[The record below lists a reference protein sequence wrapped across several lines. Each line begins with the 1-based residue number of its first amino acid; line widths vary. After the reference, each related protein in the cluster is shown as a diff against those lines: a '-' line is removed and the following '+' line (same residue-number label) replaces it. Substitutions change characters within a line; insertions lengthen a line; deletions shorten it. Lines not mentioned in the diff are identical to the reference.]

1 MKSFSLPIR
10 FMLISSF
17 FMSFGYFAVYA
28 FLAIYLLTFLHF
40 SALQVGTVLTVMTIT
55 SRVVPLFS
63 GLIADKI
70 GYIIMMIAGL
80 SLRGIGFI
88 ALGICSDFY
97 TISISSALIG
107 FGTAFYEP
115 AARAIF
121 GSQPAHTRKN
131 LFTYLNLSFNCG
143 AIIGPIAGG
152 FLLLLDP
159 IYAFSLTG
167 CLMLLFAF
175 IFYLLKNH
183 FQVTTDNTSIALG
196 IQAILQNKS
205 FLLFSCIMIF
215 FYIMFTQLTVALP
228 LHMKNISNS
237 NQFATLVITINA
249 ITGVIF
255 MVLFQKLFH
264 KYNTLS
270 IIKYGVLLMS
280 ISFLLIPL
288 FQHPYW
294 LFICV
299 IVFTIGETLVLP
311 NADIAI
317 ANYSNESY
325 TATYFGFY
333 QLSLAFGFTIGNYT
347 GTSFTSNLSG
357 MYTPWLIFGGIG
369 LIGFISLHILNMKK
383 DFLKKIYTYCKNTN
397 LRQ

>member
-1 MKSFSLPIR
+1 MKSFSTPIR

-40 SALQVGTVLTVMTIT
+40 SDFQVGTVLTVMIIT
-55 SRVVPLFS
+55 SRIIPLFS

-70 GYIIMMIAGL
+70 GYIIMMISGL
-80 SLRGIGFI
+80 FLRGIGFI
-88 ALGICSDFY
+88 SLGICSDFY

-121 GSQPAHTRKN
+121 GSQPTHLRKN

-167 CLMLLFAF
+167 SLMLLFAF

-183 FQVTTDNTSIALG
+183 FQVATENTSITLG

-205 FLLFSCIMIF
+205 FLLFSFIMIF

-237 NQFATLVITINA
+237 NQLATLVITINA
-249 ITGVIF
+249 ITGVLF
-255 MVLFQKLFH
+255 MVLFRKLFH

-299 IVFTIGETLVLP
+299 IFFTIGETLVLP

-333 QLSLAFGFTIGNYT
+333 QLSLAFGFIIGNYT

-369 LIGFISLHILNMKK
+369 LVGFISLHILNIKK
-383 DFLKKIYTYCKNTN
+383 GSSKEDGYIPM
-397 LRQ
+397 

>member
-1 MKSFSLPIR
+1 MKSFSTPIR

-40 SALQVGTVLTVMTIT
+40 SAFQVGTVLTVMIIT
-55 SRVVPLFS
+55 SRVIPLFS

-70 GYIIMMIAGL
+70 GYIIMMITGL
-80 SLRGIGFI
+80 FLRGIGFI
-88 ALGICSDFY
+88 SLGICSDFY

-121 GSQPAHTRKN
+121 GSQPAHLRKN

-167 CLMLLFAF
+167 SLMLLFAF
-175 IFYLLKNH
+175 IFYLLKTH
-183 FQVTTDNTSIALG
+183 FQVTTENTSITLG
-196 IQAILQNKS
+196 IQTILQNKS
-205 FLLFSCIMIF
+205 FLLFSFIMIF

-237 NQFATLVITINA
+237 NQLATLVITINA

-255 MVLFQKLFH
+255 MVLFRKLFH

-270 IIKYGVLLMS
+270 FIKYGILLMS

-299 IVFTIGETLVLP
+299 IFFTIGETLVLP

-325 TATYFGFY
+325 TATFFGFY
-333 QLSLAFGFTIGNYT
+333 QLSLAFGFIIGNYT
-347 GTSFTSNLSG
+347 GTWFTSNLNG

-369 LIGFISLHILNMKK
+369 LIGFISLHILNIKK
-383 DFLKKIYTYCKNTN
+383 GFPKEDIYLCNDTN
-397 LRQ
+397 HL

>member
-1 MKSFSLPIR
+1 
-10 FMLISSF
+10 
-17 FMSFGYFAVYA
+17 
-28 FLAIYLLTFLHF
+28 
-40 SALQVGTVLTVMTIT
+40 
-55 SRVVPLFS
+55 
-63 GLIADKI
+63 
-70 GYIIMMIAGL
+70 
-80 SLRGIGFI
+80 
-88 ALGICSDFY
+88 
-97 TISISSALIG
+97 SSALIG

-121 GSQPAHTRKN
+121 GSQPAHMRKN

-152 FLLLLDP
+152 FLLLLNP

-167 CLMLLFAF
+167 SLMLLFTF
-175 IFYLLKNH
+175 IFYLLKNY
-183 FQVTTDNTSIALG
+183 FQVTTENTSITFG
-196 IQAILQNKS
+196 IQAILQNKP
-205 FLLFSCIMIF
+205 FLLFSFIMIF

-237 NQFATLVITINA
+237 NQLATLVITINA

-255 MVLFQKLFH
+255 MVLFRKLFH

-280 ISFLLIPL
+280 FSFLLIPL
-288 FQHPYW
+288 FPHPYW

-299 IVFTIGETLVLP
+299 ILFTIGETLVLP

-333 QLSLAFGFTIGNYT
+333 QLSLAFGFIIGNYT

-369 LIGFISLHILNMKK
+369 LVGFISLHILNIKK
-383 DFLKKIYTYCKNTN
+383 GFPKEDIYLCNNTKH
-397 LRQ
+397 L

>member
-1 MKSFSLPIR
+1 MKNFSIPIR

-17 FMSFGYFAVYA
+17 FMAFGYFAVYA
-28 FLAIYLLTFLHF
+28 FLTIYLLNFLHF
-40 SALQVGTVLTVMTIT
+40 SAVQVGTVLTIMTIT
-55 SRVVPLFS
+55 SRVIPLLS

-70 GYIIMMIAGL
+70 GYIFMMIAGL
-80 SLRGIGFI
+80 FLRGIGFI
-88 ALGICSDFY
+88 FLGICSDLY

-121 GSQPAHTRKN
+121 GSQPAHMRKS

-152 FLLLLDP
+152 FLLLVDP
-159 IYAFSLTG
+159 IYAFALAG
-167 CLMLLFAF
+167 FLMLLFAL
-175 IFYLLKNH
+175 IFYFLKNH
-183 FQVTTDNTSIALG
+183 FQVSTENTSITLG
-196 IQAILQNKS
+196 IQAILQNKIFLS
-205 FLLFSCIMIF
+205 FSFIMIF

-228 LHMKNISNS
+228 LHMKNISHS
-237 NQFATLVITINA
+237 NQLATLVITINA

-255 MVLFQKLFH
+255 MILFRKIFH

-270 IIKYGVLLMS
+270 IIKYGVLLMG
-280 ISFLLIPL
+280 ISFSLIPL

-294 LFICV
+294 IFICV
-299 IVFTIGETLVLP
+299 ILFTIGETLVLP

-333 QLSLAFGFTIGNYT
+333 QLSLAFGFIIGNYT
-347 GTSFTSNLSG
+347 GTWFTSNLQK
-357 MYTPWLIFGGIG
+357 TFVPWVIFGVCG
-369 LIGFISLHILNMKK
+369 LIGFLSLHGLNKK
-383 DFLKKIYTYCKNTN
+383 KLISKENMSLCKGTEHH
-397 LRQ
+397 

>member
-1 MKSFSLPIR
+1 MKSFSTPIR

-40 SALQVGTVLTVMTIT
+40 SAVQVGTVLTVMTIT
-55 SRVVPLFS
+55 SRVIPLFS
-63 GLIADKI
+63 GVIADKI

-80 SLRGIGFI
+80 FLRGIGFI
-88 ALGICSDFY
+88 ALGIWSDFY

-121 GSQPAHTRKN
+121 GSQPAHLRKN

-159 IYAFSLTG
+159 LYAFSLTG
-167 CLMLLFAF
+167 SLMLLFAF
-175 IFYLLKNH
+175 IFYLLKNQ
-183 FQVTTDNTSIALG
+183 FQVTSENTSITLG
-196 IQAILQNKS
+196 IQAILQNKP
-205 FLLFSCIMIF
+205 FLLFSFIMIF

-228 LHMKNISNS
+228 LHMKNISSS
-237 NQFATLVITINA
+237 NQLATLVITINA

-255 MVLFQKLFH
+255 MVLFRKLFH

-270 IIKYGVLLMS
+270 IIKYGVLLMGT
-280 ISFLLIPL
+280 SFLLIPL
-288 FQHPYW
+288 FQQPYW

-299 IVFTIGETLVLP
+299 ILFTIGETLVLP

-333 QLSLAFGFTIGNYT
+333 QLSLAFGFIIGNYT
-347 GTSFTSNLSG
+347 GTSFTSNLNR
-357 MYTPWLIFGGIG
+357 MFTPWLIFGGIG
-369 LIGFISLHILNMKK
+369 LIGFISLHILNIKQGDSK
-383 DFLKKIYTYCKNTN
+383 EDIYLCNETKH
-397 LRQ
+397 L

>member
-1 MKSFSLPIR
+1 MKSFSTPIR

-40 SALQVGTVLTVMTIT
+40 SAVQVGTVLTVMTIT
-55 SRVVPLFS
+55 SRIIPLFS

-80 SLRGIGFI
+80 FLRGIGFI

-97 TISISSALIG
+97 KISISSALIG

-167 CLMLLFAF
+167 FLMLLFAF

-183 FQVTTDNTSIALG
+183 FQVTTENTSITLG

-205 FLLFSCIMIF
+205 FLLFSFIMIF

-237 NQFATLVITINA
+237 NQLATLVITINA

-255 MVLFQKLFH
+255 MVLFRKLFH

-299 IVFTIGETLVLP
+299 IFFTIGETLVLP

-325 TATYFGFY
+325 TATFFGFY
-333 QLSLAFGFTIGNYT
+333 QLSLAFGFIIGNYT

-369 LIGFISLHILNMKK
+369 LIGFISLHILNIKK
-383 DFLKKIYTYCKNTN
+383 VASKEDRYIPM
-397 LRQ
+397 

>member
-1 MKSFSLPIR
+1 MKSFSTPIR

-40 SALQVGTVLTVMTIT
+40 SAFQVGTVLTVIIIT
-55 SRVVPLFS
+55 SRVIPLFS

-80 SLRGIGFI
+80 FLRGIGFI

-107 FGTAFYEP
+107 FGTTFYEP

-121 GSQPAHTRKN
+121 GSQPAHLRKN

-167 CLMLLFAF
+167 FLMLLFAF

-183 FQVTTDNTSIALG
+183 FQVTTENTSITLG

-205 FLLFSCIMIF
+205 FLLFSFIMIF

-237 NQFATLVITINA
+237 NQLATLVITINA

-255 MVLFQKLFH
+255 MVLFRKLFH

-299 IVFTIGETLVLP
+299 ILFTIGETLVLP

-325 TATYFGFY
+325 TATFFGFY
-333 QLSLAFGFTIGNYT
+333 QLSLAFGFIIGNYT
-347 GTSFTSNLSG
+347 GTWFTSNLNG
-357 MYTPWLIFGGIG
+357 MYTPWLI
-369 LIGFISLHILNMKK
+369 SAE
-383 DFLKKIYTYCKNTN
+383 
-397 LRQ
+397 

>member
-1 MKSFSLPIR
+1 MKNFSMPIR

-17 FMSFGYFAVYA
+17 FMAFGYFAIYA
-28 FLAIYLLTFLHF
+28 FLTIYLLNFLHF
-40 SALQVGTVLTVMTIT
+40 SAVQVGTVLTIMTIT
-55 SRVVPLFS
+55 SRVIPLFS

-70 GYIIMMIAGL
+70 GYIFMMIAGL
-80 SLRGIGFI
+80 FLRGIGFI
-88 ALGICSDFY
+88 FLGICSDFY

-121 GSQPAHTRKN
+121 GSQPTHMRKS

-159 IYAFSLTG
+159 IYAFALAG
-167 CLMLLFAF
+167 FLMLLFAL
-175 IFYLLKNH
+175 IFYFLKNH
-183 FQVTTDNTSIALG
+183 FQVSTENTSITLG
-196 IQAILQNKS
+196 IQAILQNKN
-205 FLLFSCIMIF
+205 FLLFSLIMIF

-228 LHMKNISNS
+228 LHMKNISHS
-237 NQFATLVITINA
+237 NQLATLVITINA

-255 MVLFQKLFH
+255 MILFRKIFH

-270 IIKYGVLLMS
+270 IIKYGVLLMG
-280 ISFLLIPL
+280 ISFSLIPL

-299 IVFTIGETLVLP
+299 ILFTIGETLVLP

-333 QLSLAFGFTIGNYT
+333 QFSLAFGFIIGNYT
-347 GTSFTSNLSG
+347 GTWFTSNLQK
-357 MYTPWLIFGGIG
+357 TFVPWVIFGVCG
-369 LIGFISLHILNMKK
+369 LIGFLSLHGLNKK
-383 DFLKKIYTYCKNTN
+383 KLISKENMSLCKGTEHH
-397 LRQ
+397 

>member
-1 MKSFSLPIR
+1 MKSLSIPIR

-40 SALQVGTVLTVMTIT
+40 SAVQVGTVLTVMTIT
-55 SRVVPLFS
+55 SRVIPLFS

-80 SLRGIGFI
+80 FLRGIGFI
-88 ALGICSDFY
+88 ALGICSDFH

-121 GSQPAHTRKN
+121 GSQPAHMRKN

-167 CLMLLFAF
+167 SLMLLFAF

-183 FQVTTDNTSIALG
+183 FQVTTENTSITLG

-205 FLLFSCIMIF
+205 FLLFSFIMIF

-237 NQFATLVITINA
+237 NQLATLVITINA

-255 MVLFQKLFH
+255 MVLFRKLFH

-299 IVFTIGETLVLP
+299 ILFTIGETLVLP

-317 ANYSNESY
+317 ANYSSESY

-333 QLSLAFGFTIGNYT
+333 QLSLAFGFIIGNYT
-347 GTSFTSNLSG
+347 GTSFTSNLNG
-357 MYTPWLIFGGIG
+357 MYTPRLIFGGIG
-369 LIGFISLHILNMKK
+369 LIGFISLHILNVKK
-383 DFLKKIYTYCKNTN
+383 GLPKEDIYLCNDTKH
-397 LRQ
+397 L

>member
-1 MKSFSLPIR
+1 MKNFSMPIR

-17 FMSFGYFAVYA
+17 FMAFGYFAVYA
-28 FLAIYLLTFLHF
+28 FLTIYLLNFLHF
-40 SALQVGTVLTVMTIT
+40 SAVQVGTVLTIMTIT
-55 SRVVPLFS
+55 SRVIPLFS

-70 GYIIMMIAGL
+70 GYIFMMIAGL
-80 SLRGIGFI
+80 FLRGIGFI
-88 ALGICSDFY
+88 FLGMCSDFY

-121 GSQPAHTRKN
+121 GSQATHMRKS

-159 IYAFSLTG
+159 IYAFALAG
-167 CLMLLFAF
+167 FLMLLFAL
-175 IFYLLKNH
+175 IFYFLKNH
-183 FQVTTDNTSIALG
+183 FQVSTKNTSITLG
-196 IQAILQNKS
+196 IQAILQNKN
-205 FLLFSCIMIF
+205 FLLFSLIMIF

-228 LHMKNISNS
+228 LHMKNISHS
-237 NQFATLVITINA
+237 NQLATLVITINA

-255 MVLFQKLFH
+255 MILFRKIFH

-270 IIKYGVLLMS
+270 IIKYGVLLMG
-280 ISFLLIPL
+280 ISFSLIPL

-299 IVFTIGETLVLP
+299 ILFTIGETLVLP

-333 QLSLAFGFTIGNYT
+333 QLSLAFGFIIGNYT
-347 GTSFTSNLSG
+347 GTWFTSNLQK
-357 MYTPWLIFGGIG
+357 TFVPWVIFGVCG
-369 LIGFISLHILNMKK
+369 LIGFLSLHSLNKKKLISKENISL
-383 DFLKKIYTYCKNTN
+383 
-397 LRQ
+397 

>member
-1 MKSFSLPIR
+1 MKNFSIPIR

-17 FMSFGYFAVYA
+17 FMAFGYFAVYA
-28 FLAIYLLTFLHF
+28 FLTIYLLNFLHF
-40 SALQVGTVLTVMTIT
+40 SAVQVGTVLTIMTIT
-55 SRVVPLFS
+55 SRVIPLFS

-70 GYIIMMIAGL
+70 GYIFMMIAGL
-80 SLRGIGFI
+80 FLRGIGFI
-88 ALGICSDFY
+88 FLGICSDFY

-121 GSQPAHTRKN
+121 GSQPAYMRKS

-159 IYAFSLTG
+159 IYAFALAG
-167 CLMLLFAF
+167 FLMLLFAL
-175 IFYLLKNH
+175 IFYFLKNH
-183 FQVTTDNTSIALG
+183 FQVSTENTSITLG
-196 IQAILQNKS
+196 IQAILQNKIFLS
-205 FLLFSCIMIF
+205 FSFIMIF

-228 LHMKNISNS
+228 LHMKNISHS
-237 NQFATLVITINA
+237 NQLATLVITINA

-255 MVLFQKLFH
+255 MILFRKIFD

-270 IIKYGVLLMS
+270 IIKYGVLLMG
-280 ISFLLIPL
+280 ISFSLIPL

-299 IVFTIGETLVLP
+299 ILFTIGETLVLP

-333 QLSLAFGFTIGNYT
+333 QLSLAFGFIIGNYT
-347 GTSFTSNLSG
+347 GTWFTSNLQK
-357 MYTPWLIFGGIG
+357 TFVPWVIFGVCG
-369 LIGFISLHILNMKK
+369 LIGFLSLHGLNKK
-383 DFLKKIYTYCKNTN
+383 KLISKENMSLCKGTEHH
-397 LRQ
+397 

>member
-1 MKSFSLPIR
+1 MKSFSTPIR

-40 SALQVGTVLTVMTIT
+40 SAVQVGTVLTVMTIT
-55 SRVVPLFS
+55 SRIIPLFS

-80 SLRGIGFI
+80 FLRGIGFI

-143 AIIGPIAGG
+143 AIMGPIAGG

-167 CLMLLFAF
+167 SLMLIFAF
-175 IFYLLKNH
+175 IFYLLKDH
-183 FQVTTDNTSIALG
+183 FQVTTENTSITLG

-205 FLLFSCIMIF
+205 FLLFSFIMIF

-237 NQFATLVITINA
+237 NQLATLVITINRNNF
-249 ITGVIF
+249 V
-255 MVLFQKLFH
+255 
-264 KYNTLS
+264 
-270 IIKYGVLLMS
+270 
-280 ISFLLIPL
+280 
-288 FQHPYW
+288 
-294 LFICV
+294 
-299 IVFTIGETLVLP
+299 
-311 NADIAI
+311 
-317 ANYSNESY
+317 
-325 TATYFGFY
+325 
-333 QLSLAFGFTIGNYT
+333 
-347 GTSFTSNLSG
+347 
-357 MYTPWLIFGGIG
+357 
-369 LIGFISLHILNMKK
+369 
-383 DFLKKIYTYCKNTN
+383 
-397 LRQ
+397 

>member
-1 MKSFSLPIR
+1 MKSFSIPIR

-28 FLAIYLLTFLHF
+28 FLAIYLLNFLHF
-40 SALQVGTVLTVMTIT
+40 SAVQVGTVLTVMTIT
-55 SRVVPLFS
+55 SRVIPLFS

-70 GYIIMMIAGL
+70 GYIIMMISGL
-80 SLRGIGFI
+80 FLRGIGFI
-88 ALGICSDFY
+88 TLGICTDFY

-121 GSQPAHTRKN
+121 GSQPAHMRKN

-143 AIIGPIAGG
+143 AIIGPIAGS

-167 CLMLLFAF
+167 SLMLIFAF

-183 FQVTTDNTSIALG
+183 FQVTTENTSITLG
-196 IQAILQNKS
+196 IQTILQNKS
-205 FLLFSCIMIF
+205 FLLFSFIMIF

-237 NQFATLVITINA
+237 NQLATLVITINA

-255 MVLFQKLFH
+255 MVLFRKLFH

-270 IIKYGVLLMS
+270 FIKYGILLMS

-299 IVFTIGETLVLP
+299 IFFTLGETLVLP

-325 TATYFGFY
+325 TATFFGFY
-333 QLSLAFGFTIGNYT
+333 QLSLAFGFIIGNYT
-347 GTSFTSNLSG
+347 GTWFTSNLNG
-357 MYTPWLIFGGIG
+357 MYKPWLIFGVIG
-369 LIGFISLHILNMKK
+369 LIGFISLHILNIKK
-383 DFLKKIYTYCKNTN
+383 GGSKEDMYLCNDTKP
-397 LRQ
+397 L

>member
-1 MKSFSLPIR
+1 
-10 FMLISSF
+10 
-17 FMSFGYFAVYA
+17 MSFGYFAVYA

-40 SALQVGTVLTVMTIT
+40 SAVQVGTVLTVMTIT
-55 SRVVPLFS
+55 SRIIPLFS

-80 SLRGIGFI
+80 FLRGIGFI

-107 FGTAFYEP
+107 LNCIYEP

-143 AIIGPIAGG
+143 AIMGPIAGG

-167 CLMLLFAF
+167 SLMLIFAF
-175 IFYLLKNH
+175 IFYLLKDH
-183 FQVTTDNTSIALG
+183 FQVTTENTSITLG

-205 FLLFSCIMIF
+205 FLLFSFIMIF

-237 NQFATLVITINA
+237 NQLATLVITINA

-255 MVLFQKLFH
+255 MVLFRKLFL

-270 IIKYGVLLMS
+270 FIKYGVLLMS

-299 IVFTIGETLVLP
+299 IFFTIGETLVLP
-311 NADIAI
+311 NVDIAT

-333 QLSLAFGFTIGNYT
+333 QLSLAFGFIIGNYI
-347 GTSFTSNLSG
+347 GTWFTSNLNE

-369 LIGFISLHILNMKK
+369 LTSFISLHILNIRKVASKEDRYIPM
-383 DFLKKIYTYCKNTN
+383 
-397 LRQ
+397 

>member
-1 MKSFSLPIR
+1 MKNFSIPVR

-17 FMSFGYFAVYA
+17 FMAFGYFAVYA
-28 FLAIYLLTFLHF
+28 FLTIYLLNFLHF
-40 SALQVGTVLTVMTIT
+40 SAVQVGTVLTIMTIT
-55 SRVVPLFS
+55 SRVIPLFS

-70 GYIIMMIAGL
+70 GYIFMMIAGL
-80 SLRGIGFI
+80 FLRGIGFI
-88 ALGICSDFY
+88 FLGICSDFY

-121 GSQPAHTRKN
+121 GSQPTHMRKS

-159 IYAFSLTG
+159 IYTFALAGF
-167 CLMLLFAF
+167 LMLLFAL
-175 IFYLLKNH
+175 IFYFLKNH
-183 FQVTTDNTSIALG
+183 FQVSTENTSITLG
-196 IQAILQNKS
+196 IQAILQNKIFLS
-205 FLLFSCIMIF
+205 FSFIMIF

-228 LHMKNISNS
+228 LHMKNISHS
-237 NQFATLVITINA
+237 NQLATLVITINA

-255 MVLFQKLFH
+255 MILFRKIFH

-270 IIKYGVLLMS
+270 IIKYGVLLMG
-280 ISFLLIPL
+280 ISFSLIPL

-294 LFICV
+294 LFIC
-299 IVFTIGETLVLP
+299 IILFTIGETLVLP

-333 QLSLAFGFTIGNYT
+333 QLSLAFGFIIGNYT
-347 GTSFTSNLSG
+347 GTWFTSNLQK
-357 MYTPWLIFGGIG
+357 TFVPWVIFGVCG
-369 LIGFISLHILNMKK
+369 LIGFLSLHGLNKK
-383 DFLKKIYTYCKNTN
+383 KLISKENMSLCKGTEHH
-397 LRQ
+397 

>member
-1 MKSFSLPIR
+1 MKNFSIPIR

-17 FMSFGYFAVYA
+17 FMAFGYFAVYA
-28 FLAIYLLTFLHF
+28 FLTIYLLNFLHF
-40 SALQVGTVLTVMTIT
+40 SAVQVGTVLTIMTIT
-55 SRVVPLFS
+55 SRVIPLFS

-70 GYIIMMIAGL
+70 GYIFMMIAGL
-80 SLRGIGFI
+80 FLRGIGFI
-88 ALGICSDFY
+88 FLGICSDFY

-107 FGTAFYEP
+107 LGTAFYEP

-121 GSQPAHTRKN
+121 GSQPAYMRKS

-159 IYAFSLTG
+159 IYAFALAG
-167 CLMLLFAF
+167 FLMLLFAL
-175 IFYLLKNH
+175 IFYFLKNH
-183 FQVTTDNTSIALG
+183 FQVSTENTSITLG
-196 IQAILQNKS
+196 IQAILQNKIFLS
-205 FLLFSCIMIF
+205 FSFIMIF

-228 LHMKNISNS
+228 LHMKNISHS
-237 NQFATLVITINA
+237 NQLATLVITINA

-255 MVLFQKLFH
+255 MILFRKIFH

-270 IIKYGVLLMS
+270 IIKYGVLLMG
-280 ISFLLIPL
+280 ISFSLIPL

-294 LFICV
+294 IFICV
-299 IVFTIGETLVLP
+299 ILFTIGETLVLP

-333 QLSLAFGFTIGNYT
+333 QLSLAFGFIIGNYT
-347 GTSFTSNLSG
+347 GTWFTSNLQK
-357 MYTPWLIFGGIG
+357 TFVPWVIFGVCG
-369 LIGFISLHILNMKK
+369 LIGFLSLHGLNKK
-383 DFLKKIYTYCKNTN
+383 KLISKENMSLCKGTEHH
-397 LRQ
+397 

>member
-1 MKSFSLPIR
+1 MKNFSMPIR

-17 FMSFGYFAVYA
+17 FMAFGYFAVYA
-28 FLAIYLLTFLHF
+28 FLTIYLLNFLHF
-40 SALQVGTVLTVMTIT
+40 SAVQVGTVLTIMTIT
-55 SRVVPLFS
+55 SRVIPLFS

-70 GYIIMMIAGL
+70 GYIFMMIAGL
-80 SLRGIGFI
+80 FLRGIGFI
-88 ALGICSDFY
+88 FLGICSDFY

-121 GSQPAHTRKN
+121 GSQPTHMRKS

-159 IYAFSLTG
+159 IYAFALAG
-167 CLMLLFAF
+167 FLMLLFAL
-175 IFYLLKNH
+175 IFYFLKNH
-183 FQVTTDNTSIALG
+183 FQVSTENTSITLG
-196 IQAILQNKS
+196 IQAILQNKN
-205 FLLFSCIMIF
+205 FLLFSLIMIF

-228 LHMKNISNS
+228 LHMKNISHS
-237 NQFATLVITINA
+237 NQLATLVITINA

-255 MVLFQKLFH
+255 MILFRKIFH

-270 IIKYGVLLMS
+270 IIKYGVLLMG
-280 ISFLLIPL
+280 ISFSLIPL

-299 IVFTIGETLVLP
+299 ILFTIGETLVLP

-317 ANYSNESY
+317 ANHSNESY

-333 QLSLAFGFTIGNYT
+333 QLSLAFGFIIGNYT
-347 GTSFTSNLSG
+347 GTWFTSNLQK
-357 MYTPWLIFGGIG
+357 TFVPWVIFGVCG
-369 LIGFISLHILNMKK
+369 LIGFLSLHGLNKK
-383 DFLKKIYTYCKNTN
+383 KLISKENMSLCKGTEHH
-397 LRQ
+397 

>member
-1 MKSFSLPIR
+1 MKNFSIPIR

-17 FMSFGYFAVYA
+17 FMAFGYFAVYA
-28 FLAIYLLTFLHF
+28 FLTIYLLNFLHF
-40 SALQVGTVLTVMTIT
+40 SAVQVGTVLTIMTIT
-55 SRVVPLFS
+55 SRVIPLFS

-70 GYIIMMIAGL
+70 GYIFMMIAGL
-80 SLRGIGFI
+80 FLRGIGFI
-88 ALGICSDFY
+88 FLGICSDFY

-121 GSQPAHTRKN
+121 GSQPAHMRKS

-159 IYAFSLTG
+159 IYAFALAG
-167 CLMLLFAF
+167 FLMLLFAL
-175 IFYLLKNH
+175 IFYFLKKH
-183 FQVTTDNTSIALG
+183 FQVSTENTSITLG
-196 IQAILQNKS
+196 IQAILQNKIFLS
-205 FLLFSCIMIF
+205 FSFIMIF

-228 LHMKNISNS
+228 LHMKSISHS
-237 NQFATLVITINA
+237 NQLATLVITINA

-255 MVLFQKLFH
+255 MILFRKIFH

-270 IIKYGVLLMS
+270 IIKYGVLLMG
-280 ISFLLIPL
+280 ISFSLIPL

-294 LFICV
+294 IFICV
-299 IVFTIGETLVLP
+299 ILFTIGETLVLP

-333 QLSLAFGFTIGNYT
+333 QLSLAFGFIIGNYT
-347 GTSFTSNLSG
+347 GTWFTSNLQK
-357 MYTPWLIFGGIG
+357 TFVPWVIFGVCG
-369 LIGFISLHILNMKK
+369 LIGFLSLHGLNKK
-383 DFLKKIYTYCKNTN
+383 KLISKENMSLCKGTEHH
-397 LRQ
+397 

>member
-1 MKSFSLPIR
+1 MKNFSIPIR

-17 FMSFGYFAVYA
+17 FMAFGYFAVYA
-28 FLAIYLLTFLHF
+28 FLTIYLLNFLHF
-40 SALQVGTVLTVMTIT
+40 SAVQVGTVLTIMTIT
-55 SRVVPLFS
+55 SRVIPLFS

-70 GYIIMMIAGL
+70 GYIFMMIAGL
-80 SLRGIGFI
+80 FLRGIGFI
-88 ALGICSDFY
+88 FLGICSDFY

-121 GSQPAHTRKN
+121 GSQPAHMRKS

-159 IYAFSLTG
+159 IYAFALAG
-167 CLMLLFAF
+167 FLMLLFAL
-175 IFYLLKNH
+175 IFYFLKNH
-183 FQVTTDNTSIALG
+183 FQVSTENTSVTLG
-196 IQAILQNKS
+196 IQAILQNKIFLS
-205 FLLFSCIMIF
+205 FSFIMIF

-228 LHMKNISNS
+228 LHMKNISHS
-237 NQFATLVITINA
+237 NQLATLVITINA

-255 MVLFQKLFH
+255 MILFRKIFH

-270 IIKYGVLLMS
+270 IIKYGVLLMG
-280 ISFLLIPL
+280 ISFSLIPL

-299 IVFTIGETLVLP
+299 ILFTIGETLVLP

-333 QLSLAFGFTIGNYT
+333 QLSLAFGFIIGNYT
-347 GTSFTSNLSG
+347 GTWFTSNLQK
-357 MYTPWLIFGGIG
+357 TFVPWLIFGACG
-369 LIGFISLHILNMKK
+369 LIGFLSLHILNKK
-383 DFLKKIYTYCKNTN
+383 NLFSKENMSLCKGTEH
-397 LRQ
+397 L